1 MATPCPIERSIGCP
15 MGWSIGTLGALERH
29 ESHVVEAVEFAKAP
43 VVWCYEPAFMW
54 WVPYTKMVSSWHKV
68 REWLPTNMEL
78 SFQLLVKH
86 KIWINTRNGT
96 MLCYSNGDDSCQW
109 YVWGTMKPWP
119 FSGMISRESVRI
131 TVTCFPRC
139 WDWMLR
145 NNCGQFPWLK
155 EGWIGQFHLWPR
167 HFGWSKHG
175 VANLSRIDLGGGVQ
189 NGVVA

>member
-68 REWLPTNMEL
+68 RERLPTNMEL

-86 KIWINTRNGT
+86 KIWINTRNGI

-119 FSGMISRESVRI
+119 FFLAWSQGRVYKS
-131 TVTCFPRC
+131 
-139 WDWMLR
+139 
-145 NNCGQFPWLK
+145 
-155 EGWIGQFHLWPR
+155 LWPV
-167 HFGWSKHG
+167 FQDAGTGCSG
-175 VANLSRIDLGGGVQ
+175 TIVGNFPG
-189 NGVVA
+189 